1 MQNLAMAQAP
11 ATRMVALQ
19 NLDQLSDLQDMMN
32 GTNLSPE
39 FRKFLEAQIVSLG
52 GVTVKDDVPASN
64 DPVIITDDESILF
77 ERFTKAVDMVKAY
90 LNGNKSDPL
99 YFQFDSYYNQA
110 VTGDINYKRPN
121 RVTMIWNDT
130 RKWDAWNLLRGM
142 PQEIAMRKY
151 ISLAQS
157 TLDKPV
163 LLMLLI

>member
-1 MQNLAMAQAP
+1 MQNLAQPQVP
-11 ATRMVALQ
+11 AVKFVGLQ
-19 NLDQLSDLQDMMN
+19 NLDQLSDLQDMLN

-39 FRKFLEAQIVSLG
+39 FRKFLEAQVTALEVS
-52 GVTVKDDVPASN
+52 VKDDVPVTN
-64 DPVIITDDESILF
+64 DPVIITDDEAILF
-77 ERFTKAVDMVKAY
+77 ERFTKAVEMVKAY
-90 LNGNKSDPL
+90 LKGNKSDPL
-99 YFQFDSYYNQA
+99 YFQFDAYYNQA
-110 VTGDINYKRPN
+110 ITGDINYKRPN

-163 LLMLLI
+163 LMMLLI